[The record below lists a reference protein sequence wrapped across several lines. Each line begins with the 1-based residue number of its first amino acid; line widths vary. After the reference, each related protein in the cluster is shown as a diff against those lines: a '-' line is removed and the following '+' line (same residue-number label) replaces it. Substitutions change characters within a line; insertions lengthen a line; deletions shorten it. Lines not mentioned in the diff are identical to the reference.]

1 LEWVRNRELF
11 DKIPPP
17 NKHGDEPEGVMHLR
31 LDFLFVVIFA
41 ATAATAASGQ
51 DAARAAGPS
60 GARSIPDFSGIWS
73 HPSFPGFEPPAS
85 GPGPVVNRSR
95 RPQVNF
101 DGRVLP
107 PVNDIL
113 VSNPAQ
119 LVGDYANPIL
129 KPRAAEAVKRKGE
142 MELAGIV
149 GPTPTIQCW
158 PEPVPYIFN
167 GVAMQM
173 LQQPD
178 KIIFLYPNDHQVR
191 YVRMN
196 GAHPAQLTPSWYGD
210 SVGHYEGDALVIDT
224 VGVRI
229 GPFAMVDFYG
239 TPYTAAL
246 HVVERYRLLD
256 YDAAREGL
264 ERDARE
270 NLRPARGADAGAAP
284 DYGYRGRHL
293 QLHFTVEDDGVFT
306 TPWSATITYRR
317 GRETWREVVCLENTQ
332 ELALAG
338 RDAAVPHADKPDF

>member
-1 LEWVRNRELF
+1 MERIM
-11 DKIPPP
+11 D
-17 NKHGDEPEGVMHLR
+17 LR
-31 LDFLFVVIFA
+31 PDFLFVVTLA
-41 ATAATAASGQ
+41 ATTATAALSQ
-51 DAARAAGPS
+51 DVRAVAQAGG
-60 GARSIPDFSGIWS
+60 GAQASIPDFSGIWS

-85 GPGPVVNRSR
+85 GPGPVVNTSR
-95 RPQVNF
+95 RPQMNF

-107 PVNDIL
+107 AVNDIL

-119 LVGDYANPIL
+119 LVGDYTNPIL

-142 MELAGIV
+142 MESAGIV

-196 GAHPAQLTPSWYGD
+196 QPHPAHVMPSWYGD
-210 SVGHYEGDALVIDT
+210 SVGHYEGDMLVIDT
-224 VGVRI
+224 VGVKI
-229 GPFAMVDFYG
+229 GPFPMVDFYG
-239 TPYTAAL
+239 TPYTEAL

-256 YDAAREGL
+256 YEAAKEGL
-264 ERDARE
+264 DRDGRE
-270 NLRPARGADAGAAP
+270 NLRPPRGADAGSAP
-284 DYGYRGRHL
+284 DYSYRGKHL
-293 QLHFTVEDDGVFT
+293 QLQFTVDDDGVFT
-306 TPWSATITYRR
+306 MPWSATITYRR
-317 GRETWREVVCLENTQ
+317 GREAWREVVCTENTQ

-338 RDAAVPHADKPDF
+338 RDKSVPHADQPDF